1 MEEQQ
6 QPLLDSFER
15 EYGRPATQIA
25 LAPGRVNIIG
35 DHTDYNDG
43 FVLPMAIDR
52 SVRVA
57 AASRDD
63 GTVHVWSKDY
73 EERDEFPLEDQ
84 KRSGSWRDY
93 VRGVFWSLKE
103 SGHPVTGVDL
113 AIESDLPQRSGL
125 SSSAAVELAV
135 AAAAT
140 AVSEVVVEDRDLAQ
154 LAQRAEN
161 EFVGVQCGIMDQ
173 LAIVHGRAGHVL
185 LVDCRSLEVSQV
197 PIGEEA
203 DLAVTVIDS
212 GVSRDL
218 SKTPYNE
225 RREECAEATRQLGV
239 KSLRDV
245 SESWLRECQRRMPD
259 ELFSRARH
267 VVTENARVVQAAEA
281 LRRQDVATVGK
292 RMYQSHASLRD
303 DFEVSTPELDSLV
316 EITRQTEG
324 AWGARLTGAGFGG
337 SVVAL
342 TKPDA
347 SDHLARRVQREYT
360 SPSGDPA
367 SVSVLRAS
375 DGLKVTR
382 V

>member
-1 MEEQQ
+1 MEEQEQ
-6 QPLLDSFER
+6 ALLDSFEQ
-15 EYGRPATQIA
+15 EYGRRATQIA
-25 LAPGRVNIIG
+25 LAPGRVNMIG

-57 AASRDD
+57 AAARDD

-73 EERDEFPLEDQ
+73 EERDEFPLEGQ
-84 KRSGSWRDY
+84 KRSGSWKDY

-103 SGHPVTGVDL
+103 AGHPVKGVDL

-161 EFVGVQCGIMDQ
+161 EFVRVQCGIMDQ
-173 LAIVHGRAGHVL
+173 LAIVYGRAGHAL
-185 LVDCRSLEVSQV
+185 LVDCQSLEVSHV

-203 DLAVTVIDS
+203 DFAVTVIDS

-218 SKTPYNE
+218 SKKPYNE

-239 KSLRDV
+239 KSLRDAN
-245 SESWLRECQRRMPD
+245 ESWLRECQHRMPD
-259 ELFSRARH
+259 ELFRRARH
-267 VVTENARVVQAAEA
+267 VLTENERVVQTAEA
-281 LRRQDVATVGK
+281 LRRQDLATVGK

-316 EITRQTEG
+316 EIGRRTEG
-324 AWGARLTGAGFGG
+324 VWGARLTGAGFGG

-342 TKPDA
+342 TRPEA
-347 SDHLARRVQREYT
+347 SDDLAERVLREYA
-360 SPSGDPA
+360 SPSGDA
-367 SVSVLRAS
+367 ATVSVLRAS
-375 DGLKVTR
+375 NGLKVTR